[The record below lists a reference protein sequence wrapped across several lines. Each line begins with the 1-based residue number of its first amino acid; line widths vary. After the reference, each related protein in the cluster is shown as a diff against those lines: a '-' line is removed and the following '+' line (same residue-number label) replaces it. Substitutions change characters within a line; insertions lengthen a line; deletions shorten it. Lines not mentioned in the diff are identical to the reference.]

1 MLKTST
7 LAEDASLTPYI
18 RRLMVTDVLAMICTI
33 ALSHL
38 IRFGV
43 SVDVS
48 STPRFMQDALPPEY
62 LPFSI
67 LGGLIWLGLLKADH
81 VYDHQVVG
89 AGPEE
94 YRRLVRCTAYF
105 FGGLAILSYLLK
117 LDFSRAYFLLAL
129 PIGLLLLLLSH
140 GFWRRWLSAQ
150 RAAGRYRARALLV
163 GASAPV
169 AAIADEICG
178 QPDSAYRILG
188 ACTPGGP
195 SDEKLRALGIPLL
208 GNTSEIHTAA
218 ARVGADTV
226 ILASSSDL
234 TPHKVKELSWILS
247 AEHRQLAVAPSL
259 VDFASPRIHAQ
270 PVGGLPLLSI
280 APPTLDRRALL
291 LKRTFDIVLS
301 ACALILLSPLLF
313 LTALLIKLDDHGPV
327 LFRQKRVGKDGKP
340 FSMLKFRT
348 MVPNAEQMLSTL
360 QAVHGESRAGNRVL
374 FKMRDDPRIT
384 RIGKYL
390 RKYSVDELPQLWNV
404 LRGDMSLIG
413 PRPPLPAEVLQYD
426 VRAHR
431 RLNARPGITGL
442 WQVSGRSELTWEQS
456 IRLDLYYV
464 ENWSLIQDFMILIKT
479 VRELIRPH
487 GAY

>member
-1 MLKTST
+1 
-7 LAEDASLTPYI
+7 
-18 RRLMVTDVLAMICTI
+18 MVTDVLAMICTI

-43 SVDVS
+43 SVDIS

-105 FGGLAILSYLLK
+105 FGGLAVLSYLLK

-140 GFWRRWLSAQ
+140 GLWRRWLSAQ
-150 RAAGRYRARALLV
+150 RVAGRYRAQALLV
-163 GASAPV
+163 GASGPV
-169 AAIADEICG
+169 AAIAVEICG
-178 QPDSAYRILG
+178 QPDSAYHILG
-188 ACTPGGP
+188 ACTPGGS
-195 SDEKLRALGIPLL
+195 SDEKLRALGVPLL
-208 GNTSEIHTAA
+208 GDTSEVHSAA

-234 TPHKVKELSWILS
+234 TPHKVKELSWMLS

-270 PVGGLPLLSI
+270 PVGGLPLLTI

-291 LKRTFDIVLS
+291 FKRTFDILLS
-301 ACALILLSPLLF
+301 ACALILLSPVLL

-327 LFRQKRVGKDGKP
+327 LFRQQRVGQHRVP
-340 FSMLKFRT
+340 FTIYKFRS
-348 MVPNAEQMLSTL
+348 MRLNADQEL
-360 QAVHGESRAGNRVL
+360 QKLLKQQHTEGTPL
-374 FKMRDDPRIT
+374 FKIDEDPRIT
-384 RIGKYL
+384 RIGKFL
-390 RKYSVDELPQLWNV
+390 RKYSIDELPQLWNV

-413 PRPPLPAEVLQYD
+413 PRPPLPTEVLQYD
-426 VRAHR
+426 ARAHR

-464 ENWSLIQDFMILIKT
+464 ENWSLIQDFMILVKT
-479 VRELIRPH
+479 VRELVRPH